1 MFLNRRQ
8 ETTTKPQ
15 RTETT
20 VLFLP
25 DVWSITPTMEEYKKI
40 TKLYEEALQAK
51 INPPKKESISPKK
64 EKAALKKDL
73 AEEEQE
79 VGY

>member
-1 MFLNRRQ
+1 MATDF
-8 ETTTKPQ
+8 EYDFVSPA
-15 RTETT
+15 ECP
-20 VLFLP
+20 VF
-25 DVWSITPTMEEYKKI
+25 TPTMEEYKKI

-64 EKAALKKDL
+64 EKTALKKDL
-73 AEEEQE
+73 AEEGQE